1 MPRQR
6 SNEDV
11 LGLTSSQFL
20 ALIMFYFTINYAN
33 YALQICQSRRNLSHT
48 RNLRQIDLDSASSLI
63 HTPQPTDS
71 VGNLPSCAG
80 TPARPS
86 SALRQQH
93 ESAAMSLKGVRQM
106 KELVIRYSDYDGSSR
121 GVREWIRT
129 NLVGFAEAN
138 PDLSVKTELKRN
150 VHPYVQGH
158 YANGNSKTICVKNL
172 QPDGIEDFIFDL
184 RNQIG
189 RKVRASMFICIC
201 ALSGASS

>member
-1 MPRQR
+1 
-6 SNEDV
+6 
-11 LGLTSSQFL
+11 
-20 ALIMFYFTINYAN
+20 
-33 YALQICQSRRNLSHT
+33 
-48 RNLRQIDLDSASSLI
+48 
-63 HTPQPTDS
+63 
-71 VGNLPSCAG
+71 
-80 TPARPS
+80 
-86 SALRQQH
+86 
-93 ESAAMSLKGVRQM
+93 MSLKGVRQM

-189 RKVRASMFICIC
+189 RKSSNNGYKKPKVTQNTSVQGEWHERMDLISL
-201 ALSGASS
+201 ALKVTMK